1 MAKGHQAYRD
11 SWATFLVKNA
21 LPEGSWQLG
30 QFFIDE
36 DSAEKCALRDVV
48 KCQLP
53 HPAYTKLKTTKKSS
67 KAKTAFSRKCPAI

>member
-36 DSAEKCALRDVV
+36 DPSQHVYVQINLQSK
-48 KCQLP
+48 QLL
-53 HPAYTKLKTTKKSS
+53 HCFANCIDKELTM
-67 KAKTAFSRKCPAI
+67 